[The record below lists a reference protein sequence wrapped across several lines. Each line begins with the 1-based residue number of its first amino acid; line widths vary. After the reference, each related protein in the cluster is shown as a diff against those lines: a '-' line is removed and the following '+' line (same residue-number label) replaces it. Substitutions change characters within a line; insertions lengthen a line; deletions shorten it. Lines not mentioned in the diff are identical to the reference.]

1 MNKKLLAVLISTSV
15 VLGAHS
21 VSSASDIEVREPKVE
36 EGVRPDTSTEAEMTF
51 EELTE
56 GEDLPSE
63 GSFEA
68 ETSNEDETIDNE
80 EIESPVDAMS
90 DENFAEI
97 TENSE
102 IDSTNGDEDAIIDK
116 VVVELEK
123 IGINPYPWKDGGNLD
138 FDNRAIKDGTVVEI
152 TDGNTTR
159 VFDLKEAD
167 ARTVKEFAN
176 KLNEDN
182 IIISIKEPSDDG
194 KTYHTKTYT
203 KSDAKETSED
213 DTTENRKL
221 TLTQLYNRDL
231 KVIDQDGNTI
241 SLDTNAMV
249 YWDANT
255 AESIKL
261 EDGELKYTS
270 SDDLGSNNE
279 GKIYV
284 DGKPLGL
291 GSIVKSGDTEYEV
304 INFSSDAVNGT
315 TIQFKEYE
323 AKPEDVITTETEIEK
338 REIPFTVTEIKRND
352 LPEGYREVVRPG
364 FNGYHIVRV
373 TRTFVNGVE
382 DKSKR
387 TSEIVV
393 TRPAEEEIVL
403 VGTKKDEGTPL
414 TPLEPS
420 EDATSVDY
428 KFEYTEFEEERIAN
442 SELKVGEERIIQVGS
457 AGYTLYKV
465 VLDGNGKEISR
476 EKVAERMAQNH
487 IVEYG
492 TKKVEDDKCEFP
504 LIPLTPAKEI
514 EEDKSETPL
523 IPLTPAEEIEE
534 KCENSLIPL
543 IPTEEIVEVE
553 IPAVDEKPILVP
565 KVESITEKNKE
576 VDKLIG
582 EINKGITEI
591 SNVLIENEN
600 KQEEVI
606 DNKKESKKDIKDQD
620 SIKEKPLEEGV
631 KAIKVPKVNKND
643 KEVKTIKSAT
653 KASNPKTGIAGLTH
667 IAAILS
673 ASIVGL
679 TASKKRK

>member
-1 MNKKLLAVLISTSV
+1 MDKKLLAVLISTSV

-21 VSSASDIEVREPKVE
+21 VSSADAEAPAEAVAEDASTTEVDGIAEADTVNEEENLGTETTPEEATGVESDVDMGDENQVTDENGNDAGGNTNIEVY
-36 EGVRPDTSTEAEMTF
+36 A
-51 EELTE
+51 
-56 GEDLPSE
+56 
-63 GSFEA
+63 A
-68 ETSNEDETIDNE
+68 
-80 EIESPVDAMS
+80 
-90 DENFAEI
+90 
-97 TENSE
+97 
-102 IDSTNGDEDAIIDK
+102 DEDALIDK
-116 VVVELEK
+116 IIIELEK
-123 IGINPYPWKDGGNLD
+123 VGINPYPWTNKEKAS
-138 FDNRAIKDGTVVEI
+138 FDDRAIKDGTVVEI
-152 TDGNTTR
+152 TDGN
-159 VFDLKEAD
+159 
-167 ARTVKEFAN
+167 VKEVIDIKTADKETIRELEK
-176 KLNEDN
+176 KLNEDKVEIN
-182 IIISIKEPSDDG
+182 IVEAEEGENNRGKKYTTSEEAGEDTDTTIDRRIKIFQLFNPDLKVVDQDG
-194 KTYHTKTYT
+194 KTLDLNTK
-203 KSDAKETSED
+203 A
-213 DTTENRKL
+213 
-221 TLTQLYNRDL
+221 
-231 KVIDQDGNTI
+231 I
-241 SLDTNAMV
+241 V

-255 AESIKL
+255 AEGMTLK
-261 EDGELKYTS
+261 DGTLPNNRRNRMQR
-270 SDDLGSNNE
+270 NNE

-284 DGKPLGL
+284 DGKPLGI

-323 AKPEDVITTETEIEK
+323 AKPEDKITTETEIEK
-338 REIPFTVTEIKRND
+338 REIPFIVTEIKRDD
-352 LPEGYREVVRPG
+352 LPEGYREVVRAG

-373 TRTFVNGVE
+373 TRIYVNGVE

-403 VGTKKDEGTPL
+403 VGTKKDEGTSL

-428 KFEYTEFEEERIAN
+428 KFEYTDFKEERIAN
-442 SELKVGEERIIQVGS
+442 PELKVGEERIIQVGS
-457 AGYTLYKV
+457 AGYTLYKL

-492 TKKVEDDKCEFP
+492 TKEVEDDKCEFP

-514 EEDKSETPL
+514 EEDKSEAPL

-543 IPTEEIVEVE
+543 IPGKEIEKFE
-553 IPAVDEKPILVP
+553 IPAADEKPILEP

-591 SNVLIENEN
+591 SNVLLENEN
-600 KQEEVI
+600 KQEEVK
-606 DNKKESKKDIKDQD
+606 DNKKESEKDIKDQD
-620 SIKEKPLEEGV
+620 SLKEKPLEEGV
-631 KAIKVPKVNKND
+631 DAIKVPKVNKND

-653 KASNPKTGIAGLTH
+653 KASNPKTGIAGFTH

>member
-1 MNKKLLAVLISTSV
+1 MDKKLLAVLISTSV

-21 VSSASDIEVREPKVE
+21 VSSADAEAPAEAVAADASTTEVDGIAEADTVNEKDLEPEKTPEEATVVESDGDMADANQVTDKNGNDAGGNTNIEVY
-36 EGVRPDTSTEAEMTF
+36 A
-51 EELTE
+51 
-56 GEDLPSE
+56 
-63 GSFEA
+63 A
-68 ETSNEDETIDNE
+68 
-80 EIESPVDAMS
+80 
-90 DENFAEI
+90 
-97 TENSE
+97 
-102 IDSTNGDEDAIIDK
+102 DEDSLIDK
-116 VVVELEK
+116 IIIELEK
-123 IGINPYPWKDGGNLD
+123 VGINPYPWTNKEKAS
-138 FDNRAIKDGTVVEI
+138 FDDRAIKDGTVVEI
-152 TDGNTTR
+152 TDGN
-159 VFDLKEAD
+159 
-167 ARTVKEFAN
+167 VKEVIDIKTADKETIRELEK
-176 KLNEDN
+176 KLNEDKVEIN
-182 IIISIKEPSDDG
+182 IVEAEEGENNHGKKYTTSEEAGEDTDTTIDRRIKIFQLFNPDLKVVDQDG
-194 KTYHTKTYT
+194 KTLNLNTK
-203 KSDAKETSED
+203 A
-213 DTTENRKL
+213 
-221 TLTQLYNRDL
+221 
-231 KVIDQDGNTI
+231 I
-241 SLDTNAMV
+241 V

-255 AESIKL
+255 AEGMTLK
-261 EDGELKYTS
+261 DGTLPNNRRNRMQR
-270 SDDLGSNNE
+270 NNE

-323 AKPEDVITTETEIEK
+323 AKPEDKITTETEIEK
-338 REIPFTVTEIKRND
+338 REIPFIVTEIKRDD
-352 LPEGYREVVRPG
+352 LPEGYREVVRAG

-393 TRPAEEEIVL
+393 TRQAEEEIVL

-420 EDATSVDY
+420 EDATTIDY
-428 KFEYTEFEEERIAN
+428 KFEYTDFTEERIAN
-442 SELKVGEERIIQVGS
+442 PELKVGEERIIQVGT

-492 TKKVEDDKCEFP
+492 TKKVEDDKCAFP

-543 IPTEEIVEVE
+543 IPGKEIEKFE
-553 IPAVDEKPILVP
+553 IPAADEKPILEP

-591 SNVLIENEN
+591 SNVLLENEN
-600 KQEEVI
+600 KQEEVK
-606 DNKKESKKDIKDQD
+606 DNKKESEKDIKDQD
-620 SIKEKPLEEGV
+620 SLKEKPLEEGV
-631 KAIKVPKVNKND
+631 EAIKVPKVNKND

>member
-21 VSSASDIEVREPKVE
+21 VSSASKIEVGEPKVE
-36 EGVRPDTSTEAEMTF
+36 DGVTADTSTEAEMTF

-56 GEDLPSE
+56 GKNLPSE

-68 ETSNEDETIDNE
+68 ETSNEDETIVNE
-80 EIESPVDAMS
+80 EIESPVDAMA

-97 TENSE
+97 RENSE

-116 VVVELEK
+116 VVIELEK
-123 IGINPYPWKDGGNLD
+123 LGINPYPWKDGKNLE

-159 VFDLKEAD
+159 VFDLKNAD
-167 ARTVKEFAN
+167 ARTVKEFKD
-176 KLNEDN
+176 KLKVDN
-182 IIISIKEPSDDG
+182 IIINIKEPSDDG

-203 KSDAKETSED
+203 KSEAIETPED

-231 KVIDQDGNTI
+231 KVIDQDGNSI
-241 SLDTNAMV
+241 SLDSNAMV

-255 AESIKL
+255 AERIDLK
-261 EDGELKYTS
+261 DGELEYTAS
-270 SDDLGSNNE
+270 GDLGSNNE

-315 TIQFKEYE
+315 TIQFKEYK
-323 AKPEDVITTETEIEK
+323 AKSEDKITTETEIEK
-338 REIPFTVTEIKRND
+338 REIPFTVTEIKSND
-352 LPEGYREVVRPG
+352 LPEGYREIVRAG

-373 TRTFVNGVE
+373 TRTYVNGVE

-428 KFEYTEFEEERIAN
+428 KFEYTDFTEERIAN
-442 SELKVGEERIIQVGS
+442 PELKVGEKRIIQVGS
-457 AGYTLYKV
+457 AGYTLYKI

-492 TKKVEDDKCEFP
+492 TKEVEDDKCEFP
-504 LIPLTPAKEI
+504 LIPLTPA
-514 EEDKSETPL
+514 
-523 IPLTPAEEIEE
+523 EEIKES
-534 KCENSLIPL
+534 CENSLIPL
-543 IPTEEIVEVE
+543 IPTEEIEEVE
-553 IPAVDEKPILVP
+553 IPTVDEKPVIVP
-565 KVESITEKNKE
+565 EVESITEKNKE
-576 VDKLIG
+576 VDELIG
-582 EINKGITEI
+582 EINEGIKEI
-591 SNVLIENEN
+591 SNVLLENEN
-600 KQEEVI
+600 NQKEVK
-606 DNKKESKKDIKDQD
+606 DNKKENKKDIKDQD
-620 SIKEKPLEEGV
+620 SIKEKHLEEGV
-631 KAIKVPKVNKND
+631 KAIKVPKVNKNA

-667 IAAILS
+667 ITAILS
-673 ASIVGL
+673 ASIIGL

>member
-21 VSSASDIEVREPKVE
+21 VSSASEIEEREPKVE
-36 EGVRPDTSTEAEMTF
+36 DGVTADTSTEAEMTF

-80 EIESPVDAMS
+80 EIESPVDAMA
-90 DENFAEI
+90 DENFVEI

-123 IGINPYPWKDGGNLD
+123 VGINPYPWKNGKNLD

-176 KLNEDN
+176 KLNVDN

-203 KSDAKETSED
+203 KSDASETPED

-255 AESIKL
+255 AERIKL
-261 EDGELKYTS
+261 EDGELKYIS
-270 SDDLGSNNE
+270 PGKLGSNNE

-323 AKPEDVITTETEIEK
+323 AKPEDKITTETEIEK

-352 LPEGYREVVRPG
+352 LPEGYREIVRAG

-373 TRTFVNGVE
+373 TRTYVNGVE

-393 TRPAEEEIVL
+393 TRQPEEEIVL
-403 VGTKKDEGTPL
+403 VGTKKDEGTSL

-420 EDATSVDY
+420 EDATTIDY
-428 KFEYTEFEEERIAN
+428 KFEYTDFTEERIAN
-442 SELKVGEERIIQVGS
+442 PELKVGEERIIQVGS

-465 VLDGNGKEISR
+465 VLDGNGKVISR

-492 TKKVEDDKCEFP
+492 TKKVEDAKCEFP

-543 IPTEEIVEVE
+543 IPTEEIEEVE
-553 IPAVDEKPILVP
+553 IPTVDEKPILVP

-582 EINKGITEI
+582 EINEGIKEI
-591 SNVLIENEN
+591 SNVLIVNEN
-600 KQEEVI
+600 KQEEVK
-606 DNKKESKKDIKDQD
+606 DNKKESEKDIKDQD
-620 SIKEKPLEEGV
+620 SLKEKPLEEGV
-631 KAIKVPKVNKND
+631 EAIKVPKINKKA
-643 KEVKTIKSAT
+643 KEVKTIKSVT

-667 IAAILS
+667 ITAILS
-673 ASIVGL
+673 ASIIGL

>member
-1 MNKKLLAVLISTSV
+1 MDKKLLAVLISTSV

-21 VSSASDIEVREPKVE
+21 VSIAAESEAPAEAVATDASNTEFYRNTEADTVNEEENLGTETTPEEATGVESDVDMGDENQVTDENGNDAGGNTNIEVY
-36 EGVRPDTSTEAEMTF
+36 A
-51 EELTE
+51 
-56 GEDLPSE
+56 
-63 GSFEA
+63 A
-68 ETSNEDETIDNE
+68 DE
-80 EIESPVDAMS
+80 
-90 DENFAEI
+90 
-97 TENSE
+97 
-102 IDSTNGDEDAIIDK
+102 DEDALIDK
-116 VVVELEK
+116 IIIELEK
-123 IGINPYPWKDGGNLD
+123 IGINPYPWTNKEKAS
-138 FDNRAIKDGTVVEI
+138 FDDRAIKDGTVVEI
-152 TDGNTTR
+152 TDGN
-159 VFDLKEAD
+159 
-167 ARTVKEFAN
+167 VKEVIDIKTADKETIRELEK
-176 KLNEDN
+176 KLNADNVEINIVEAEEGENNRGKRYTTSEEAGEDTDTT
-182 IIISIKEPSDDG
+182 IDRRIKIFQLFNPELKVVDQDG
-194 KTYHTKTYT
+194 KTLDLNTK
-203 KSDAKETSED
+203 A
-213 DTTENRKL
+213 
-221 TLTQLYNRDL
+221 
-231 KVIDQDGNTI
+231 I
-241 SLDTNAMV
+241 V

-255 AESIKL
+255 AEGMTLK
-261 EDGELKYTS
+261 DGTLPNNRRNRMQR
-270 SDDLGSNNE
+270 NNE

-284 DGKPLGL
+284 DGKPLGI

-323 AKPEDVITTETEIEK
+323 AKPEDKITTETEIEK

-352 LPEGYREVVRPG
+352 LPEGYREIVRAG

-373 TRTFVNGVE
+373 TRTYVNGFE

-428 KFEYTEFEEERIAN
+428 KFEYTDFKEEIIAN
-442 SELKVGEERIIQVGS
+442 PELKVGEERIIQVGS
-457 AGYTLYKV
+457 AGYTLYKL
-465 VLDGNGKEISR
+465 VLDGNGEEISR

-492 TKKVEDDKCEFP
+492 TKEAEDAKCEFP
-504 LIPLTPAKEI
+504 LIPLTPAEEI

-543 IPTEEIVEVE
+543 IPGKEIEKFE

-591 SNVLIENEN
+591 SNVLLENEN
-600 KQEEVI
+600 KQEEVK
-606 DNKKESKKDIKDQD
+606 DNKKESEKDIKDQD
-620 SIKEKPLEEGV
+620 SLKEKPLEESV
-631 KAIKVPKVNKND
+631 EAIKVPKVNKND

>member
-1 MNKKLLAVLISTSV
+1 MDKKLLAVLISTSV

-21 VSSASDIEVREPKVE
+21 VSSAEAEAPAEAVATDVSTTEVDRN
-36 EGVRPDTSTEAEMTF
+36 TEAGTVNEKENLGTETTP
-51 EELTE
+51 EETT
-56 GEDLPSE
+56 GVKSD
-63 GSFEA
+63 
-68 ETSNEDETIDNE
+68 
-80 EIESPVDAMS
+80 VDMG
-90 DENFAEI
+90 DENGNDAGGNPNIKVYADE
-97 TENSE
+97 
-102 IDSTNGDEDAIIDK
+102 DEDALIDK
-116 VVVELEK
+116 IIIELEK
-123 IGINPYPWKDGGNLD
+123 VGINPYPWTNKEKAS
-138 FDNRAIKDGTVVEI
+138 FDDRAIKDGTVVEI
-152 TDGNTTR
+152 TDGNVTEVIDIKTADKETIR
-159 VFDLKEAD
+159 DLEK
-167 ARTVKEFAN
+167 
-176 KLNEDN
+176 KLNAENVEIN
-182 IIISIKEPSDDG
+182 IVEAEEGENNHRK
-194 KTYHTKTYT
+194 KYT
-203 KSDAKETSED
+203 TSEETGED
-213 DTTENRKL
+213 TDTTIDRRIKIF
-221 TLTQLYNRDL
+221 QLFNPDL
-231 KVIDQDGNTI
+231 KVIDQDGKTLDLNTKAI
-241 SLDTNAMV
+241 V

-255 AESIKL
+255 AEGMTLK
-261 EDGELKYTS
+261 DGTLPNNRRNRMQR
-270 SDDLGSNNE
+270 NNE

-315 TIQFKEYE
+315 TIQFKEYK
-323 AKPEDVITTETEIEK
+323 AKPEDKITTETEIEK
-338 REIPFTVTEIKRND
+338 REIPFTVTEVKRND
-352 LPEGYREVVRPG
+352 LPEGYREVVRAG

-382 DKSKR
+382 DKSKK

-420 EDATSVDY
+420 EDATTIDY
-428 KFEYTEFEEERIAN
+428 KFEYTDFKEERIAN
-442 SELKVGEERIIQVGS
+442 PELKVGEERIIQVGS
-457 AGYTLYKV
+457 AGYTLYKL

-492 TKKVEDDKCEFP
+492 TKKVEDDKCAFP

-543 IPTEEIVEVE
+543 IPGKEIEKFE
-553 IPAVDEKPILVP
+553 IPAADEKPILEP

-591 SNVLIENEN
+591 SNVLLENEN
-600 KQEEVI
+600 KQEEVK
-606 DNKKESKKDIKDQD
+606 DNKKESEKDIKDQD
-620 SIKEKPLEEGV
+620 SLKEKPLEEGV
-631 KAIKVPKVNKND
+631 EAIKVPKVNKND

>member
-1 MNKKLLAVLISTSV
+1 MDKKLLAVLISTSV

-21 VSSASDIEVREPKVE
+21 VSSADAEAPAEAVAADASTTEVDGIAEADTVNEEENLGTETTPEEATGVESDVDMGDENQVTDENGNDAGGNTNIEVY
-36 EGVRPDTSTEAEMTF
+36 A
-51 EELTE
+51 
-56 GEDLPSE
+56 
-63 GSFEA
+63 A
-68 ETSNEDETIDNE
+68 
-80 EIESPVDAMS
+80 
-90 DENFAEI
+90 
-97 TENSE
+97 
-102 IDSTNGDEDAIIDK
+102 DEDALIDK
-116 VVVELEK
+116 IIIELEK
-123 IGINPYPWKDGGNLD
+123 VGINPYPWTNKEKAS
-138 FDNRAIKDGTVVEI
+138 FDDRAIKDGTVVEI
-152 TDGNTTR
+152 TDGN
-159 VFDLKEAD
+159 
-167 ARTVKEFAN
+167 VKEVIDIKTADKETIRELEK
-176 KLNEDN
+176 KLNEDKVEIN
-182 IIISIKEPSDDG
+182 IVEAEEGENNRGKKYTTSEEAGEDTDTTIDRRIKIFQLFNPDLKVVDQDG
-194 KTYHTKTYT
+194 KTLDLNTK
-203 KSDAKETSED
+203 A
-213 DTTENRKL
+213 
-221 TLTQLYNRDL
+221 
-231 KVIDQDGNTI
+231 I
-241 SLDTNAMV
+241 V

-255 AESIKL
+255 AEGMTLK
-261 EDGELKYTS
+261 DGTLPNNRRNRMQR
-270 SDDLGSNNE
+270 NNE

-284 DGKPLGL
+284 DGKPLGI

-323 AKPEDVITTETEIEK
+323 AKPEDKITTETEIEK
-338 REIPFTVTEIKRND
+338 REIPFIVTEIKRDD
-352 LPEGYREVVRPG
+352 LPEGYREVVRAG

-373 TRTFVNGVE
+373 TRIYVNGVE
-382 DKSKR
+382 DESKR

-403 VGTKKDEGTPL
+403 VGTKKDEGTSL

-428 KFEYTEFEEERIAN
+428 KFEYTDFKEERIAN
-442 SELKVGEERIIQVGS
+442 PELKVGEERIIQVGS
-457 AGYTLYKV
+457 AGYTLYKL

-492 TKKVEDDKCEFP
+492 TKEVEDDKCEFP

-514 EEDKSETPL
+514 EEDKSEAPL

-543 IPTEEIVEVE
+543 IPGKEIEKFE
-553 IPAVDEKPILVP
+553 IPAADEKPILEP

-591 SNVLIENEN
+591 SNVLLENEN
-600 KQEEVI
+600 KQEEVK
-606 DNKKESKKDIKDQD
+606 DNKKESEKDIKDQD
-620 SIKEKPLEEGV
+620 SLKEKLLEEGV
-631 KAIKVPKVNKND
+631 DAIKVPKVNKND

-653 KASNPKTGIAGLTH
+653 KATNPKTGIAGLTH

>member
-1 MNKKLLAVLISTSV
+1 MDKKLLAVLISTSV

-21 VSSASDIEVREPKVE
+21 VSSADAEAPAEAVAADASTTEVDGIAEADTVNEEENLGTETTPEEATGVESDVDMGDENQVTDENGNDAGGNTNIEVY
-36 EGVRPDTSTEAEMTF
+36 A
-51 EELTE
+51 
-56 GEDLPSE
+56 
-63 GSFEA
+63 A
-68 ETSNEDETIDNE
+68 
-80 EIESPVDAMS
+80 
-90 DENFAEI
+90 
-97 TENSE
+97 
-102 IDSTNGDEDAIIDK
+102 DEDALIDK
-116 VVVELEK
+116 IIIELEK
-123 IGINPYPWKDGGNLD
+123 VGINPYPWTNKEKAS
-138 FDNRAIKDGTVVEI
+138 FDDRAIKDGTVVEI
-152 TDGNTTR
+152 TDGN
-159 VFDLKEAD
+159 
-167 ARTVKEFAN
+167 VKEVIDIKTADKETIRELEK
-176 KLNEDN
+176 KLNEDKVEIN
-182 IIISIKEPSDDG
+182 IVEAEEGENNRGKKYTTSEEAGEDTDTTIDRRIKIFQLFNPDLKVVDQDG
-194 KTYHTKTYT
+194 KTLDLNTK
-203 KSDAKETSED
+203 A
-213 DTTENRKL
+213 
-221 TLTQLYNRDL
+221 
-231 KVIDQDGNTI
+231 I
-241 SLDTNAMV
+241 V

-255 AESIKL
+255 AEGMTLK
-261 EDGELKYTS
+261 DGTLPNNRRNRMQR
-270 SDDLGSNNE
+270 NNE

-284 DGKPLGL
+284 DGKPLGI

-323 AKPEDVITTETEIEK
+323 AKPEDKITTETEIEK
-338 REIPFTVTEIKRND
+338 REIPFIVTEIKRDD
-352 LPEGYREVVRPG
+352 LPEGYREVVRAG

-373 TRTFVNGVE
+373 TRIYVNGVE

-403 VGTKKDEGTPL
+403 VGTKKDEGTSL

-428 KFEYTEFEEERIAN
+428 KFEYTDFKEERIAN
-442 SELKVGEERIIQVGS
+442 PELKVGEERIIQVGS
-457 AGYTLYKV
+457 AGYTLYKL

-492 TKKVEDDKCEFP
+492 TKEVEDDKCEFP

-514 EEDKSETPL
+514 EEDKSEAPL

-543 IPTEEIVEVE
+543 IPGKEIEKFE
-553 IPAVDEKPILVP
+553 IPAADEKPILEP

-591 SNVLIENEN
+591 SNVLLENEN
-600 KQEEVI
+600 KQEEVK
-606 DNKKESKKDIKDQD
+606 DNKKESEKDIKDQD
-620 SIKEKPLEEGV
+620 SLKEKPLEEGV
-631 KAIKVPKVNKND
+631 DAIKVPKVNKND

-653 KASNPKTGIAGLTH
+653 KASNPKTGIAGFTH

>member
-1 MNKKLLAVLISTSV
+1 MDKKLLAVLISTSV

-21 VSSASDIEVREPKVE
+21 VSSADAEAPAEAVAADASTTEVDGIAEADTVNEEENLGTETTPEEATGVESDVDMGDENQVTDENGNDAGGNTNIEVY
-36 EGVRPDTSTEAEMTF
+36 A
-51 EELTE
+51 
-56 GEDLPSE
+56 
-63 GSFEA
+63 A
-68 ETSNEDETIDNE
+68 
-80 EIESPVDAMS
+80 
-90 DENFAEI
+90 
-97 TENSE
+97 
-102 IDSTNGDEDAIIDK
+102 DEDALIDK
-116 VVVELEK
+116 IIIELEK
-123 IGINPYPWKDGGNLD
+123 VGINPYPWTNKEKAS
-138 FDNRAIKDGTVVEI
+138 FDDRAIKDGTVVEI
-152 TDGNTTR
+152 TDGN
-159 VFDLKEAD
+159 
-167 ARTVKEFAN
+167 VKEVIDIKTADKETIRELEK
-176 KLNEDN
+176 KLNEDKVEIN
-182 IIISIKEPSDDG
+182 IVEAEEGENNRGKKYTTSEEAGEDTDTTIDRRIKIFQLFNPDLKVVDQDG
-194 KTYHTKTYT
+194 KTLDLNTK
-203 KSDAKETSED
+203 A
-213 DTTENRKL
+213 
-221 TLTQLYNRDL
+221 
-231 KVIDQDGNTI
+231 I
-241 SLDTNAMV
+241 V

-255 AESIKL
+255 AEGMTLK
-261 EDGELKYTS
+261 DGTLPNNRRNRMQR
-270 SDDLGSNNE
+270 NNE

-284 DGKPLGL
+284 DGKPLGI

-323 AKPEDVITTETEIEK
+323 AKPEDKITTETEIEK
-338 REIPFTVTEIKRND
+338 REIPFIVTEIKRDD
-352 LPEGYREVVRPG
+352 LPEGYREVVRAG

-373 TRTFVNGVE
+373 TRIYVNGVE
-382 DKSKR
+382 DESKR

-428 KFEYTEFEEERIAN
+428 KFEYTDFKEERIAN
-442 SELKVGEERIIQVGS
+442 PELKVGEERIIQVGS

-465 VLDGNGKEISR
+465 VLDGNGEEISR

-492 TKKVEDDKCEFP
+492 TKKVEDDKCAFP

-543 IPTEEIVEVE
+543 IPGKEIEKFE
-553 IPAVDEKPILVP
+553 IPAADEKPILEP

-591 SNVLIENEN
+591 SNVLLENEN
-600 KQEEVI
+600 KQEEVK
-606 DNKKESKKDIKDQD
+606 DNKKESEKDIRDQD
-620 SIKEKPLEEGV
+620 SLKEKPLEEGV
-631 KAIKVPKVNKND
+631 EAIKVPKVNKND

-653 KASNPKTGIAGLTH
+653 KATNPKTGIAGLTH